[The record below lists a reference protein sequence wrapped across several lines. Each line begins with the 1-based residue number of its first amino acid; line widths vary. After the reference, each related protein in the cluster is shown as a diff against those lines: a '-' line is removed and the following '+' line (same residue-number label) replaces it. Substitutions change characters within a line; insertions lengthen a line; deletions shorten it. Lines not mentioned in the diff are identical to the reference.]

1 MNLITSS
8 RTLSSPIT
16 PSSPNKNKTTM
27 TPKEQRNMLL
37 AEHLVKQLKQRHYEA
52 LYCPTAAEAVK
63 TIVGMI
69 PDGSS
74 VTWGGS
80 MTIRD
85 MGLTRALHEKNTLE
99 LWDRDLAP
107 DRAAAQEIYHRAFSA
122 DYYLSSVNAI
132 SEDGLIVNIDGN
144 GNRVAAI
151 TFGPKHVIL
160 VVGLNKVAQN
170 LDAAVARARSVAA
183 PINAARFSDLNSPCK
198 TDGVCHNCKSVDCL
212 CNYIQ
217 IMRNSRPAGR
227 HTVVLVGEDLG
238 Y

>member
-1 MNLITSS
+1 MS
-8 RTLSSPIT
+8 
-16 PSSPNKNKTTM
+16 
-27 TPKEQRNMLL
+27 PKEQRNILL
-37 AEHLVKQLKQRHYEA
+37 ASHLVKQLKQRHYEA

-151 TFGPKHVIL
+151 TFGPKNVIF
-160 VVGLNKVAQN
+160 VVGINKVVQT
-170 LDAAVARARSVAA
+170 LDAAISRARSIAA
-183 PINAARFSDLNSPCK
+183 PINAQRFANLDTPCK
-198 TDGVCHNCKSVDCL
+198 HDGVCHNCKSKDCL
-212 CNYIQ
+212 CNYFH
-217 IMRNSRPAGR
+217 IMRNSHPAGR
-227 HTVVLVGEDLG
+227 HTVILVGEDLG